1 MTTPRRSPKAVYLAG
16 DNELVREFGALCTTA
31 GIPVVCA
38 HSPRGSGPPPR
49 GFRVSATVPRSVV
62 AAVELTNTDLAKKK
76 RNLAAIDAALPPGVP
91 VLTSAVTVTVG
102 EQATWIQRPGRLV
115 GIGAFPTL
123 LAGPI
128 LEVTAS
134 LRTDSDSVGAAG
146 RFLAG
151 LGKEAC
157 VVQDRVGLV
166 MPRLLCMVVN
176 EAFFALTE
184 QIAAP
189 ADIDT
194 AMKLG
199 TNYPKGPLEWANSIG
214 IRQVVAVLHSL
225 RAATGEER
233 YRAAPLLYQMSFE
246 AGSWNK

>member
-1 MTTPRRSPKAVYLAG
+1 MTTHRRSPKAVYLTG
-16 DNELVREFGALCTTA
+16 DVELIREFGALCTAA
-31 GIPVVCA
+31 GIPVVCP
-38 HSPRGSGPPPR
+38 HPPRGAGSPQR

-62 AAVELTNTDLAKKK
+62 AAVELTNTDIARKK
-76 RNLAAIDAALPPGVP
+76 RNLVSIDAALPPAVP
-91 VLTSAVTVTVG
+91 ILTSAVTVTVG
-102 EQATWIQRPGRLV
+102 EQAAWIQRPRRLV

-123 LAGPI
+123 LGGPL

-134 LRTDSDSVGAAG
+134 LRTDTASIGAA
-146 RFLAG
+146 RQFLAG
-151 LGKEAC
+151 LGKEPA

-166 MPRLLCMVVN
+166 MPRMLCMVIN

-214 IRQVVAVLHSL
+214 IRHVTAVLEAL
-225 RAATGEER
+225 RASTGEER
-233 YRAAPLLYQMSFE
+233 YRVAPLLYQMSFE
-246 AGSWNK
+246 SGSWKK